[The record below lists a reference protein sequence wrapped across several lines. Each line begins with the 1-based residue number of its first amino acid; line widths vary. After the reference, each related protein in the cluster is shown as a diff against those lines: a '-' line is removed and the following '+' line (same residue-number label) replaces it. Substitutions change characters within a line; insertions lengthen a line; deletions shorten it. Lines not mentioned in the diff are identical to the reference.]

1 MNKAPRSHLLIKAL
15 FAGVLV
21 CTPEA
26 NAAEPVQVGSK
37 AFTESVI
44 LGEMAAQLGNDA
56 GITTVHRSQLGGTRI
71 LWNALLA
78 GQIDAYP
85 EYTGTIVQELLPG
98 SGRTID
104 ALQRELASRGVG
116 MTLPLGFNDTYALG
130 MLEKSADDLKIQTIS
145 DLASHPELR
154 FGFSNEFL
162 ERKDGW
168 PAVRNAYHLTQ
179 ERVTGLD
186 HDLAYRAIASGT
198 TDLIDLYST
207 DAEIAFYHLRVLKD
221 DGAVFP
227 EYDAVFLYRLDLD
240 KRAPAFARSLQR
252 LEGKVTA
259 EQMIRMNAAS
269 KLDKRAESSVAAEYL
284 HDTFRSPTTAR
295 QTSRFSMFLLR
306 TKEHLI
312 LVGCSLTLSILCAVP
327 LGVLAYARPRLG
339 HVILALVAV
348 IYTTPS
354 LALLVFMIPVF
365 GIGTLPAV
373 VALFLYGLL
382 PIVRNTH
389 TGLAGISPALKE
401 SAIVLGLSPMAR
413 LIKVELPLAAP
424 SIAAGIKTA
433 AVINVGTA
441 TLGALI
447 GAGGYGQPILTG
459 IRLADNSLI
468 LLGAVPAAAL
478 ALIVQSGFG
487 ALERI
492 TVPRGLRLKAR
503 S

>member
-1 MNKAPRSHLLIKAL
+1 VNKTLSSHSFIKAFSL
-15 FAGVLV
+15 GVLFFSL
-21 CTPEA
+21 EA
-26 NAAEPVQVGSK
+26 KAAEPVQVGSK
-37 AFTESVI
+37 SFTESVI
-44 LGEMAAQLGNDA
+44 LGEMATQLGNDA
-56 GITTVHRSQLGGTRI
+56 GIKTVHRSQLGGTRI
-71 LWNALLA
+71 LWNALHS

-98 SGRTID
+98 TDPTGD
-104 ALQRELASRGVG
+104 ALQKELASRGIG
-116 MTLPLGFNDTYALG
+116 MTRALGFNDTYALG
-130 MLEKSADDLKIQTIS
+130 MLEKQADDLKIRTIS

-162 ERKDGW
+162 DRKDGW
-168 PAVRNAYHLTQ
+168 LAVRDAFHLPQ
-179 ERVTGLD
+179 KNVTGLD
-186 HDLAYRAIASGT
+186 HDLAYRAIFAGK

-207 DAEIAFYHLRVLKD
+207 DAEIAFYHLRVLED
-221 DGAVFP
+221 DKAFFP
-227 EYDAVFLYRLDLD
+227 QYDAVFLYRLDLESRD
-240 KRAPAFARSLQR
+240 PSFVRSLRR
-252 LEGKVTA
+252 LEGQVTA
-259 EQMIRMNAAS
+259 ARMIQMNAAS
-269 KLDKRAESSVAAEYL
+269 KLEKRSEASVAAAFL
-284 HDTFRSPTTAR
+284 RDTLQIRTAL
-295 QTSRFSMFLLR
+295 QESTLFSTFLLR

-312 LVGCSLTLSILCAVP
+312 LVATSLALSILFAVP

-339 HVILALVAV
+339 QGILALVAA
-348 IYTTPS
+348 IYTIPS
-354 LALLVFMIPVF
+354 LALLVFMIPLF

-389 TGLAGISPALKE
+389 TGLSGISPGLRE

-413 LIKVELPLAAP
+413 LIKIELPLASP
-424 SIAAGIKTA
+424 SIVAGIKTA

-478 ALIVQSGFG
+478 ALLVQSGFG
-487 ALERI
+487 VLEQI
-492 TVPRGLRLKAR
+492 ILPRGLRLKVR